1 MKTIEVSTATP
12 QQLNHLLTRITG
24 KARDYTGDWTH
35 GGALKTQHGVV
46 SGPSIDG
53 RFFAFAPNPTEQC
66 GNAASFGS
74 TELIA
79 AMRCVA
85 KSHLGETVNVPLIRE
100 LYEDFVHEETS
111 IRVAELTSPNS
122 HEYEQLH
129 EQLMEDRQWRL
140 QLARELRR
148 RQHTDDMAVDCFA
161 RALKAKLAAA
171 RAKGRG
177 G

>member
-12 QQLNHLLTRITG
+12 QQLNHLLARITG
-24 KARDYTGDWTH
+24 KARDYTGNWIY
-35 GGALKTQHGVV
+35 GGALKTQRGIV

-53 RFFAFAPNPTEQC
+53 RFFAFTINPTQQA

-79 AMRCVA
+79 AMRCVVA
-85 KSHLGETVNVPLIRE
+85 SHYGATVEVPHARE
-100 LYEDFVHEETS
+100 IYEDFLHTETS
-111 IRVAELTSPNS
+111 IRAAELAGPNS

-129 EQLMEDRQWRL
+129 EQLMEDRQWRV

-148 RQHTDDMAVDCFA
+148 RRQQT
-161 RALKAKLAAA
+161 LLT
-171 RAKGRG
+171 
-177 G
+177 

>member
-12 QQLNHLLTRITG
+12 QQLNHLLARITG
-24 KARDYTGDWTH
+24 KARDYTGDWTY
-35 GGALKTQHGVV
+35 GGTLKTQHGIV
-46 SGPSIDG
+46 SGPSVDG
-53 RFFAFAPNPTEQC
+53 RFFAFTTNPTEQC

-85 KSHLGETVNVPLIRE
+85 KSHYGETANVPHTRE

-111 IRVAELTSPNS
+111 IRVAELAGPNS

-129 EQLMEDRQWRL
+129 EQLMKDRQWRIE
-140 QLARELRR
+140 LAREWRR
-148 RQHTDDMAVDCFA
+148 RKQP
-161 RALKAKLAAA
+161 
-171 RAKGRG
+171 G
-177 G
+177 